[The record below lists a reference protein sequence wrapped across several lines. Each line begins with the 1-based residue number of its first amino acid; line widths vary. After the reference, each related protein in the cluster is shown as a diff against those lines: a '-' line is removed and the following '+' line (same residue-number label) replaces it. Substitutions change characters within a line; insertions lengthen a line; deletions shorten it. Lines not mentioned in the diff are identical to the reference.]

1 MRNEVNADDFN
12 KQILNL
18 LENPKLSISK
28 NFLRVQI
35 DQPRWFWPAYKYGD
49 FARLI
54 LKS

>member
-28 NFLRVQI
+28 ICLHGQVGRPLTGPEVV
-35 DQPRWFWPAYKYGD
+35 GS
-49 FARLI
+49 RL
-54 LKS
+54 